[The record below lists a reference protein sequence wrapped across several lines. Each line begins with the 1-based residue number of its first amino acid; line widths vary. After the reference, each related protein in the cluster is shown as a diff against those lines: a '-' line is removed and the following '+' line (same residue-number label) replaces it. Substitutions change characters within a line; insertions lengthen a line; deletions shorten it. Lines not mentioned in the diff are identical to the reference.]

1 MKAKDL
7 REKSNE
13 ELNGLIEDLHK
24 DLIKFRLNMV
34 TGTVEN
40 QRAARYTRRDV
51 ARIKTIIRQREL
63 AGKKSEA

>member
-1 MKAKDL
+1 VKAKDL

-13 ELNGLIEDLHK
+13 ELNGMIEDLHK
-24 DLIKFRLNMV
+24 GLIKFRLNQV

-40 QRAARYTRRDV
+40 QRAARSMRRDV

-63 AGKKSEA
+63 AAQKSEA

>member
-1 MKAKDL
+1 VKAKDL

-13 ELNGLIEDLHK
+13 ELNGLIEDLYK
-24 DLIKFRLNMV
+24 SLIKFRLNQV

-40 QRAARYTRRDV
+40 QRAARTARRDV

-63 AGKKSEA
+63 SGKKSEA